1 MGGRRYRCGSCT
13 SECVIYNSCGDRHCP
28 SCSGAKRSDWLDSAS
43 ELILDGVDYFQVVFT
58 LPSEL
63 SRLALGNRR
72 EIYDLLFAS
81 AWAALSETI
90 RAEQGYDP
98 AALMVL
104 HTWNQKLDAHA
115 HVHAV
120 VPGGGPSLNENDWR
134 IALKDDDVSS
144 AGRYLVDA
152 DDLRD
157 TYRETFLVGLNRLNA
172 RGELKLDGEF
182 EFLQDEAAWQSLL
195 DELGSVTWV
204 SYIQP
209 PPGDCDTDHVLKY
222 LARYLT
228 GGPISGRRIVRADE
242 NEVTFLARAGAVSG
256 GGSKQVPMK
265 LSRTE
270 FTRRWCQHILPRGY
284 TKSRRFGGWSN
295 PRRDEYLERCSK
307 QLDAI
312 DAALSADAMEFEVP
326 TAESDDEASPDDTCT
341 CPSCGGEMILQAV
354 SDKPSW
360 SEVMSSSAR
369 PPWYEG

>member
-1 MGGRRYRCGSCT
+1 
-13 SECVIYNSCGDRHCP
+13 
-28 SCSGAKRSDWLDSAS
+28 
-43 ELILDGVDYFQVVFT
+43 LILDGVDYFQVVFT

-63 SRLALGNRR
+63 SRLALGNRS

-98 AALMVL
+98 AAMMVL

-115 HVHAV
+115 HVPAV
-120 VPGGGPSLNENDWR
+120 VPGGGPKLEGCSLKGNDWR
-134 IALKDDDVSS
+134 IALKDNDVSS

-152 DDLRD
+152 DELRS
-157 TYRETFLVGLNRLNA
+157 TYRDVFLKGLSRLHA
-172 RGELKLDGEF
+172 DGELKLDGEF
-182 EFLQDEAAWQSLL
+182 EYLQDEAAWQALL
-195 DELGSVTWV
+195 DELQSVTWV

-209 PPGDCDTDHVLKY
+209 PPGDCDTEHVLKY

-228 GGPISGRRIVRADE
+228 GGPISDSRIVHANE
-242 NEVTFLARAGAVSG
+242 KEVTFLARAGVVPG
-256 GGSKQVPMK
+256 GESKQVPIT

-312 DAALSADAMEFEVP
+312 DAALSADAMEFKVP
-326 TAESDDEASPDDTCT
+326 TDQSDDEPSAEDTCT
-341 CPSCGGEMILQAV
+341 CPSCGGEMILQAAA
-354 SDKPSW
+354 DKPSW

-369 PPWYEG
+369 PPWYEC